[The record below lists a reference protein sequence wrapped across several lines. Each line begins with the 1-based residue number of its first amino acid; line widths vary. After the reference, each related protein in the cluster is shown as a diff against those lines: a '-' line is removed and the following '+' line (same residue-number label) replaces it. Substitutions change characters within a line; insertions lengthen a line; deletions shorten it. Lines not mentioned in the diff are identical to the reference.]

1 MSTFNS
7 RQYEWADL
15 TLMLGG
21 VDIIGFRGIK
31 YTEKAERELLY
42 GKGRHPHSVQTGNIS
57 CEGEITILQSE
68 LDALEQSAGGS
79 ILSLA
84 LDAELTYGNPPDP
97 TKTDR
102 IIGLRFL
109 EGPREMK
116 QGDKF
121 SEHTLPFTCLRIDRN
136 V

>member
-1 MSTFNS
+1 MFNS

-21 VDIIGFRGIK
+21 VDITGFRGIK
-31 YTEKAERELLY
+31 YTEKAEREPLY
-42 GKGRHPHSVQTGNIS
+42 GKGRHPQSIQTGNVS
-57 CEGEITILQSE
+57 YEGEITILQSE
-68 LDALEQSAGGS
+68 LDALEANGNGS

-84 LDAELTYGNPPDP
+84 LDAELTYGNAPDP

-109 EGPREMK
+109 EAPREIK

-121 SEHTLPFTCLRIDRN
+121 TEHTLPFTCLRIDKN

>member
-1 MSTFNS
+1 MFNS

-21 VDIIGFRGIK
+21 VDITGFRGVK
-31 YTEKAERELLY
+31 YTSKAEREPVY
-42 GKGRHPHSVQTGNIS
+42 GKGRFPHSIQTGNFAF
-57 CEGEITILQSE
+57 EGEITVLQSE
-68 LDALEQSAGGS
+68 LEALIASGNGS

-84 LDAELTYGNPPDP
+84 VDAELTYGNAPDP

-102 IIGLRFL
+102 IVGIRFL
-109 EGPREMK
+109 EEPKEMK

-121 SEHTLPFTCLRIDRN
+121 SEHTLPFTCLRIDKN